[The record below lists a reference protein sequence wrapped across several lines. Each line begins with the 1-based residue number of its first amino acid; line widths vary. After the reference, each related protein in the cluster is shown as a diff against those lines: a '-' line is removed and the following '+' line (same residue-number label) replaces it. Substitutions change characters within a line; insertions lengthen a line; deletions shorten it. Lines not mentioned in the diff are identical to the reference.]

1 MDTFTFNIPK
11 TLKLDFNI
19 LALKQQRNM
28 ADIVR
33 ELIEKYVKDYNEKQI
48 GE

>member
-11 TLKLDFNI
+11 ALKLDFNI
-19 LALKQQRNM
+19 LAIKSGKNM

-33 ELIEKYVKDYNEKQI
+33 ELIAKYVQENKD
-48 GE
+48 